1 MEKLSPE
8 LVREILCHFDSKADL
23 ANFRLVQRSLA
34 QLSTEFLFRT
44 VPLKPTKLSVSRLVA
59 IAQRPD
65 LARHVKNLIY
75 GIEEPNYMIWE
86 EFNAQ
91 LRLANTPHSESV
103 DSRAHEM
110 FNATIDAWYDFQ
122 TSPDHTQML
131 ATAFATLPRLSAI
144 QMVHGAPMAR
154 ERQYTYR
161 EIDYYE
167 FEMRDKFHG
176 EHGLE
181 RDYLRGF
188 AALIDAAYRGGTR
201 LASFKMTGMNTEEIV
216 HDAVFADAELLA
228 RTAVVLKECRVVE
241 LHLGIDSQ
249 EAVENVKSAPLL
261 NVLAPAEQLEE
272 LCLGFGNTV
281 PADASLF
288 PHIFGKEQV
297 WPALRKV
304 ELWTVEMHEHELI
317 SFLERHKETLR
328 TVLIS
333 SGLLFTGCWNNVMRF
348 MKEHMR
354 LESLEVWD
362 LFYKDGESEDY
373 RSYSHAEAQMMVKYV
388 RGGGKCLPDQPAA
401 EEEEEEEEAS
411 V

>member
-8 LVREILCHFDSKADL
+8 IVREILCHFDCKADL

-59 IAQRPD
+59 IAQRPH
-65 LARHVKNLIY
+65 LARHVKSLIY

-86 EFNAQ
+86 EFNSQ
-91 LRLANTPHSESV
+91 LRLENTPHDESE
-103 DSRAHEM
+103 DARAQEI
-110 FNATIDAWYDFQ
+110 FKSTIDGWYDFQ
-122 TSPDHTQML
+122 TSPDHTQMM
-131 ATAFATLPRLSAI
+131 ATAFAALPRLEAI

-181 RDYLRGF
+181 KDYLRGF
-188 AALIDAAYRGGTR
+188 AALIDAAYAAGTR
-201 LASFKMTGMNTEEIV
+201 LTSFKMTGMNTDEIV
-216 HDAVFADAELLA
+216 HEAVFEDAELLA
-228 RTAVVLKECRVVE
+228 RAAAVLKGCRVME
-241 LHLGIDSQ
+241 LYLGIDSQ
-249 EAVENVKSAPLL
+249 EAIDNMKSSALL

-281 PADASLF
+281 PADSFLF
-288 PHIFGKEQV
+288 PHIFGEEQV

-304 ELWTVEMHEHELI
+304 ELWTVEMHEYELI
-317 SFLERHKETLR
+317 SFLERHKDTLR

-348 MKEHMR
+348 MKEHLQ

-362 LFYKDGESEDY
+362 LFYKHGESGEY
-373 RSYSHAEAQMMVKYV
+373 RSYSHAESQMMVKYV
-388 RGGGKCLPDQPAA
+388 REGGKCLPDQPA
-401 EEEEEEEEAS
+401 EEEEGAS